1 MLKNIFRFVAIL
13 KGTNTYKSCASPL
26 DILYDIQTNIKKV
39 APNLLEVKSKAKEDI
54 VYTIDMTVGRCERFA
69 GKEGSYMLA

>member
-1 MLKNIFRFVAIL
+1 MLKNLFRFMAIL
-13 KGTNTYKSCASPL
+13 KGTNKYKSCASLL
-26 DILYDIQTNIKKV
+26 DILYDIQTNIKEV
-39 APNLLEVKSKAKEDI
+39 APNLREVKSKTKEDM